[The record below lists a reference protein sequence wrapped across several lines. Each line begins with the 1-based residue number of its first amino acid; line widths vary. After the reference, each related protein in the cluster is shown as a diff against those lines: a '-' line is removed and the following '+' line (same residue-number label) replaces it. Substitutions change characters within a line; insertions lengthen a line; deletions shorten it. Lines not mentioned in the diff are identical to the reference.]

1 MATTRFHPY
10 SHGAKLCIGAGV
22 VLILSCLIA
31 SELGYRVNSSPS
43 LPRGIWRVVA
53 QNGRVQRGQIISIF
67 PTDNAMLKMARS
79 RSYLSWGLCSGGYS
93 SLLKPVAA
101 VEGDRVAISDQGIA
115 VDGVF
120 IPKSR
125 ALTRDTMGRT
135 LKPMENGFYT
145 VKPGTIWLV
154 SSHDHS
160 FDSRYFG
167 PLPSANIL
175 GLAKPVLLEDHIK

>member
-10 SHGAKLCIGAGV
+10 SHDAKLCFGAGV

-53 QNGRVQRGQIISIF
+53 QNGRVQRGQIISII
-67 PTDNAMLKMARS
+67 PTDNAIFKMARS
-79 RSYLSWGLCSGGYS
+79 RSYLSWGLWAGGYS

-115 VDGVF
+115 VNGVL
-120 IPKSR
+120 IPNSR
-125 ALTRDTMGRT
+125 ALTRDTMGRP
-135 LKPMENGFYT
+135 LKPMEKGFYA
-145 VKPGTIWLV
+145 VNPGTIWLI
-154 SSHDHS
+154 SSHDRS

-175 GLAKPVLLEDHIK
+175 GLAKPVLLEEQ